1 MDAGYLRHFL
11 HENASAGLIG
21 AIGAARASAEANG
34 TCTHLAHLL
43 DRLLDEKSI
52 RSRVD
57 EAVRTRAQAALAEY
71 VSSFP
76 KDDHPG
82 SFAFVLEDFARPAME
97 LARDSSST
105 KVTPVI
111 FLATCLS
118 AAIDTDAQSSRA
130 REALRAAGLTHDL
143 LVPKADPEAAQ
154 RADFTFQ
161 SLGYGTDITA
171 MVRAGFWTACP
182 LVGMEAEMKRLAIV
196 LTSMRYSAAVVGEP
210 GVGKS
215 AFIQGFAWHL
225 VRGTRPLIPPR
236 MDSWTVVMIEAVD
249 LMKGTGVRG
258 DLETR
263 VKDMTS
269 FFKRNP
275 TVIPFF
281 EEVHRLLDSDDT
293 ASRSVATALKPPM
306 ALGLFRCV
314 GVTTDREYSRFIASD
329 DAMNS
334 RFRKILLPEPDQD
347 TAVRIIKGA
356 RANLLSGRAREIGVD
371 LDDEAIG
378 AAVRITSTYQKSDR
392 LPRKA
397 INLLA
402 ETVSKKVYDVETL
415 PQPISRQVMASD
427 VAEFFSDVTG
437 IPVDDLSDDRNA
449 YYRRLADRL
458 KTQIKE
464 QDHAIDG
471 VTSWLALHSS
481 GWVDPRRPRGRFLF
495 LGPPGVGK
503 TELALALAAEVMRD
517 RGSLITLNMGDFK
530 GESARNKFL
539 GADPGYVGYGQTPT
553 IFTKVMM
560 RPYSVVVL
568 DEIEKADPSLADV
581 LISVLDGHGEDSQGR
596 AVDFSQCIFVMTSNA
611 IMTGAQDEDGQPS
624 DPPAGRDDG
633 PIRRRLRKSR
643 GIWTPAFVDRIDRI
657 TLFRSLSVR
666 ALAEILDGMIDVRR
680 RQTRRPLPAA
690 IDSVEAKA
698 AIIAAAREG
707 DHASARRLE
716 RALLTWLERQA
727 IDDRAAGT
735 PTVDTDAQ
743 PETIAES

>member
-1 MDAGYLRHFL
+1 
-11 HENASAGLIG
+11 
-21 AIGAARASAEANG
+21 
-34 TCTHLAHLL
+34 
-43 DRLLDEKSI
+43 
-52 RSRVD
+52 
-57 EAVRTRAQAALAEY
+57 
-71 VSSFP
+71 
-76 KDDHPG
+76 
-82 SFAFVLEDFARPAME
+82 
-97 LARDSSST
+97 
-105 KVTPVI
+105 
-111 FLATCLS
+111 
-118 AAIDTDAQSSRA
+118 
-130 REALRAAGLTHDL
+130 
-143 LVPKADPEAAQ
+143 
-154 RADFTFQ
+154 
-161 SLGYGTDITA
+161 
-171 MVRAGFWTACP
+171 
-182 LVGMEAEMKRLAIV
+182 
-196 LTSMRYSAAVVGEP
+196 
-210 GVGKS
+210 
-215 AFIQGFAWHL
+215 
-225 VRGTRPLIPPR
+225 
-236 MDSWTVVMIEAVD
+236 
-249 LMKGTGVRG
+249 
-258 DLETR
+258 
-263 VKDMTS
+263 
-269 FFKRNP
+269 
-275 TVIPFF
+275 
-281 EEVHRLLDSDDT
+281 
-293 ASRSVATALKPPM
+293 M

-727 IDDRAAGT
+727 IDNRAAGT
-735 PTVDTDAQ
+735 PNVDTDAQ